1 VSDTFVCSVRYQL
14 YLITSEDAPRQ
25 RSSSLVVDEF
35 AAFLQSC
42 AKTCD
47 PVIHDHCFQREGSR
61 HFTLLTIKDLTPSEA
76 DGVHFAKQTSKLPV
90 TVDFASFS
98 HYGKTVALKPISES
112 VEALRDVTFNN
123 SLQGIS
129 PSVALRINTELRKNV
144 TDLHLSLYRVRN
156 YNPESRAIAEFANI
170 RLHLRDARFGR
181 VVATRV
187 MIEKVEVAYSEARS
201 YFKAKPSG
209 SK

>member
-1 VSDTFVCSVRYQL
+1 
-14 YLITSEDAPRQ
+14 
-25 RSSSLVVDEF
+25 
-35 AAFLQSC
+35 
-42 AKTCD
+42 
-47 PVIHDHCFQREGSR
+47 
-61 HFTLLTIKDLTPSEA
+61 
-76 DGVHFAKQTSKLPV
+76 
-90 TVDFASFS
+90 VDFASFS